1 MAKLILAVALT
12 GMGVIFWHY
21 PVFFSQDIETLSL
34 ATILWVLALFLL
46 MSFLLE
52 VSTRGPWQ

>member
-12 GMGVIFWHY
+12 GMGVIFRHY
-21 PVFFSQDIETLSL
+21 PVFFSRDMETLSL
-34 ATILWVLALFLL
+34 ATILWMLALFLV

-52 VSTRGPWQ
+52 VSTRGPWR